1 MRALAHDFY
10 ADLYVSEGVRDIESI
25 LDRVTS
31 AVSADM
37 NSKLLE
43 TFSDDEIEQALFQ
56 MGPTKASGPD
66 GLPALFYQCHWALIK
81 EEVCW
86 AVKEFLNG
94 GSIPSDFNN
103 TVLVLIPKTSSPE
116 LLSQFRPIS
125 LCNVLYKIASKVLTN
140 RLKRILPVLIS
151 DEQSAFVPGR
161 LITDNVFIVY
171 ECVHSIRTRKKKK
184 PLCAIKLDMT
194 KAYDRVEWIFL
205 EQMMLKLG
213 FHQAWVDVVMR
224 CVRTVRFSV
233 RLNGGLSSDFSP
245 SRGIRQEDPLSPYL
259 FLFCVEG
266 FSTLLKKAQE
276 ESLLK
281 GVKFGT
287 DGPHITHLLFADD
300 SIVFLEA
307 TVDSL
312 NTLKRVLTEYEAASG
327 QKVNF

>member
-1 MRALAHDFY
+1 
-10 ADLYVSEGVRDIESI
+10 
-25 LDRVTS
+25 
-31 AVSADM
+31 
-37 NSKLLE
+37 
-43 TFSDDEIEQALFQ
+43 
-56 MGPTKASGPD
+56 
-66 GLPALFYQCHWALIK
+66 
-81 EEVCW
+81 
-86 AVKEFLNG
+86 
-94 GSIPSDFNN
+94 
-103 TVLVLIPKTSSPE
+103 
-116 LLSQFRPIS
+116 
-125 LCNVLYKIASKVLTN
+125 VLYKITSKVLTN

-161 LITDNVFIVY
+161 LITDNVFIAY

-245 SRGIRQEDPLSPYL
+245 SRGIRQGDPLSPYL

-287 DGPHITHLLFADD
+287 DGPHITHCIGVVA
-300 SIVFLEA
+300 I
-307 TVDSL
+307 
-312 NTLKRVLTEYEAASG
+312 
-327 QKVNF
+327 